1 MYAVPSKPF
10 VLPSISRSFYS
21 FCTTCP
27 SYCPVPSLPSFLATT
42 PQNNFTLLPNSS
54 NPTNGPIAP
63 APLLPHPCVLTQI
76 PVVTPLHAQ
85 NSFTQTNPRSHPAVA
100 AQRTGAGFVPLQ
112 LNCAASKHTPLPPDS
127 RAQVQV
133 DVPLLLHRRRKSQLE
148 SHALEVQTPL
158 VQDLPTAQA
167 LLQAPQW
174 SLEVR
179 RSWQPPLQSATP
191 LPPQMGVGVAEGD
204 VVLEEEVDV
213 ARVDD
218 SLELE
223 LVEEL
228 EESVV
233 DEETVLEDERV
244 LKLVLLLE
252 EEGVVLL
259 LDDEEV
265 PVLLEEE
272 VDVARVDDS
281 LELKLVEELEES
293 VVDEET
299 VLEDERVLE
308 LVLLLEEEGVV
319 LLLDDEEVPVLLEEE
334 VEVARVDDSLELEL
348 VEELEESVVDEE
360 TVLEDERVLE
370 LVLLLEEEGVVMP
383 LDDEEVPVLLE
394 EEVAEVLLGNDVV
407 SVLDEELLV
416 PVLLDERLDAVL
428 LEEDTVS
435 VLLKEFVVLVL
446 LLEGLVVPVLLE
458 RVLETELL
466 LLDAEE
472 LDKLSVVLVG
482 HGGPVVRVFVNVA
495 VTNLVVVCTVSAMLR
510 NRYGWFLP
518 WRDK

>member
-21 FCTTCP
+21 FCTTC
-27 SYCPVPSLPSFLATT
+27 S

-244 LKLVLLLE
+244 L
-252 EEGVVLL
+252 
-259 LDDEEV
+259 
-265 PVLLEEE
+265 
-272 VDVARVDDS
+272 
-281 LELKLVEELEES
+281 
-293 VVDEET
+293 
-299 VLEDERVLE
+299 
-308 LVLLLEEEGVV
+308 
-319 LLLDDEEVPVLLEEE
+319 
-334 VEVARVDDSLELEL
+334 
-348 VEELEESVVDEE
+348 
-360 TVLEDERVLE
+360 E